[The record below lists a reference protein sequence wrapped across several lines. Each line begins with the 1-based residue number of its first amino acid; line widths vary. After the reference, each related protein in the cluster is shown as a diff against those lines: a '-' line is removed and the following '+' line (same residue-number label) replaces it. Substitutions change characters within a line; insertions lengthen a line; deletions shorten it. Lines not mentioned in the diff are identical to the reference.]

1 MDILSIVLGVL
12 SLVTAFTPLIWLQV
26 VGGFVGIAGIVL
38 ARKAKKA
45 DYRKS
50 LTTAIGRDAA
60 VLPDAR
66 ALPAEQRR
74 PLLHDA
80 LTPGAPP
87 SPSDRPL
94 KRPVASQQ
102 FC

>member
-1 MDILSIVLGVL
+1 MDIMSIVLGVL

-50 LTTAIGRDAA
+50 LTTAIGMLCSVTGTLLCFVVP
-60 VLPDAR
+60 VLSLLSNI
-66 ALPAEQRR
+66 ALFFMTR
-74 PLLHDA
+74 
-80 LTPGAPP
+80 
-87 SPSDRPL
+87 
-94 KRPVASQQ
+94 
-102 FC
+102 